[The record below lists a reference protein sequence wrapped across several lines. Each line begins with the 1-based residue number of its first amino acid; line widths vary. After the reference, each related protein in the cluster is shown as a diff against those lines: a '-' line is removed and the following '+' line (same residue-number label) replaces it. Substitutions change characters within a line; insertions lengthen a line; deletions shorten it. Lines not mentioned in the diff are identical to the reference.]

1 MYVHEF
7 QKRVRYGETDQM
19 GYVYYGHYAQY
30 YEIGRA
36 ELIRSLGISYKDIET
51 IHRIMLPV
59 LEVKSR
65 FKAPGLYDELLTIRT
80 LLMELPSK
88 MITFHSEIRNEQAK
102 LIHKAEVKLFFIDME
117 TNKRISAPEFLLD
130 KLRPY
135 F

>member
-1 MYVHEF
+1 MYAHEF
-7 QKRVRYGETDQM
+7 KKRVRYGETDQM

-36 ELIRSLGISYKDIET
+36 ELIRSLGISYKEIET

-80 LLMELPSK
+80 ILIELPTK
-88 MITFHSEIRNEQAK
+88 MITFHAEIRNEQNK
-102 LIHKAEVKLFFIDME
+102 LIHKAEVKLFFIDMD
-117 TNKRISAPEFLLD
+117 TNKRISAPEFLLE
-130 KLRPY
+130 KLSPH